1 MPTIETIM
9 LFMGAA
15 LALNVTPGPSI
26 AYVMSRTFGQGRTAG
41 LVSALGLGTGSLL
54 HAIAATLG
62 LSAIVTY
69 STVAYAVVKYLG
81 AAYLVYLGVSLLRQR
96 TLRPTD
102 AVLPSLALSHV
113 YWQGVLTEIL
123 NPKIA
128 LFFLSFLPQFVDP
141 ARGSVAGQTLFF
153 GLLFHVTG
161 VPINML
167 VAVTGSGIAAWFSR
181 NRLFERMRN
190 WLAGIM
196 LIGLRDR
203 PALCQRRECNS
214 HGLCSCPP

>member
-1 MPTIETIM
+1 MPTTETIT

-26 AYVMSRTFGQGRTAG
+26 AYVMSRSFGEGQTAG

-62 LSAIVTY
+62 LSAVVAY
-69 STVAYAVVKYLG
+69 SPMAYAVVKYVG
-81 AAYLVYLGVSLLRQR
+81 AAYLVYLGVGLVRQR
-96 TLRPTD
+96 TALLVEVVPPRRSLRR
-102 AVLPSLALSHV
+102 V

-128 LFFLSFLPQFVDP
+128 LFFLAFLPQFVDP

-161 VPINML
+161 VPINLL
-167 VAVTGSGIAAWFSR
+167 VAVAGSAIAAAFSR
-181 NRLFERMRN
+181 NPLLEGIRNRLS
-190 WLAGIM
+190 GTV
-196 LIGLRDR
+196 LIGLGVRL
-203 PALCQRRECNS
+203 ALSERR
-214 HGLCSCPP
+214 

>member
-1 MPTIETIM
+1 MPATETIV
-9 LFMGAA
+9 LFMAAA

-26 AYVMSRTFGQGRTAG
+26 AYVMSRSFGQGRTAG
-41 LVSALGLGTGSLL
+41 LVSAVGLATGSLL
-54 HAIAATLG
+54 HAIGAALG
-62 LSAIVTY
+62 LSAL
-69 STVAYAVVKYLG
+69 VAYSPMAFAAIKYLG
-81 AAYLVYLGVSLLRQR
+81 AAYLVYLGVGLLRQR
-96 TLRPTD
+96 SVLLPD
-102 AVLPSLALSHV
+102 AVPPRLSLSRV

-167 VAVTGSGIAAWFSR
+167 VAVAGSAIAASFSR
-181 NRLFERMRN
+181 NPLLERMRN
-190 WLAGIM
+190 WLSGTV
-196 LIGLRDR
+196 LIGLGVRL
-203 PALCQRRECNS
+203 ALSQKE
-214 HGLCSCPP
+214 

>member
-15 LALNVTPGPSI
+15 LAVNMTPGPSI
-26 AYVMSRTFGQGRTAG
+26 AYVMSRSFGQGRTAG
-41 LVSALGLGTGSLL
+41 LVSALGLGTGSVL

-62 LSAIVTY
+62 LSAIVAC
-69 STVAYAVVKYLG
+69 SPLVYAVVKYLG
-81 AAYLVYLGVSLLRQR
+81 AAYLVYLGVGLLRR
-96 TLRPTD
+96 RAVRLAD
-102 AVLPSLALSHV
+102 AVPLQLSLSRV

-190 WLAGIM
+190 WLAGIV
-196 LIGLRDR
+196 LVGRGGRCALRGGR
-203 PALCQRRECNS
+203 
-214 HGLCSCPP
+214 GV

>member
-1 MPTIETIM
+1 MPATETIV
-9 LFMGAA
+9 LFMAAA

-26 AYVMSRTFGQGRTAG
+26 AYVMSRSFGQGRTAG
-41 LVSALGLGTGSLL
+41 LVSAVGLATGSLL
-54 HAIAATLG
+54 HAIGAALG
-62 LSAIVTY
+62 LSAL
-69 STVAYAVVKYLG
+69 VAYSPMAFAVIKYLG
-81 AAYLVYLGVSLLRQR
+81 AAYLVYLGVGLLRQR
-96 TLRPTD
+96 SVLLPD
-102 AVLPSLALSHV
+102 AVPPRLSLSRV

-167 VAVTGSGIAAWFSR
+167 VAVAGSATAASFSR
-181 NRLFERMRN
+181 NPLLERMRN
-190 WLAGIM
+190 WLSGTV
-196 LIGLRDR
+196 LIGLGVRL
-203 PALCQRRECNS
+203 ALSQKE
-214 HGLCSCPP
+214 

>member
-1 MPTIETIM
+1 MPTTETII
-9 LFMGAA
+9 LFMVAA

-26 AYVMSRTFGQGRTAG
+26 AYVMSRSFGEGQTAG

-62 LSAIVTY
+62 LSAVVAY
-69 STVAYAVVKYLG
+69 SPMAYAVVKYVG
-81 AAYLVYLGVSLLRQR
+81 AAYLVYLGVGLVRQR
-96 TLRPTD
+96 TALLVEVVPPRRSLRR
-102 AVLPSLALSHV
+102 V

-128 LFFLSFLPQFVDP
+128 LFFLAFLPQFVDP

-161 VPINML
+161 VPINLL
-167 VAVTGSGIAAWFSR
+167 VAVAGSAIAAAFSR
-181 NRLFERMRN
+181 NPLLEGIRNRLS
-190 WLAGIM
+190 GTV
-196 LIGLRDR
+196 LIGLGVRL
-203 PALCQRRECNS
+203 ALSERR
-214 HGLCSCPP
+214 

>member
-1 MPTIETIM
+1 MPATETVV
-9 LFMGAA
+9 LFMAAA
-15 LALNVTPGPSI
+15 LAVNMTPGPSI
-26 AYVMSRTFGQGRTAG
+26 AYVMSRSFDQGRTAG

-62 LSAIVTY
+62 LSAIVAY
-69 STVAYAVVKYLG
+69 SPMVYAVVKYLG
-81 AAYLVYLGVSLLRQR
+81 AAYLVYLGVGFLRR
-96 TLRPTD
+96 RRVRIADDGP
-102 AVLPSLALSHV
+102 AELPLSRV

-153 GLLFHVTG
+153 GLVFHVTG

-167 VAVTGSGIAAWFSR
+167 VAVAGSAIAVWFSR
-181 NRLFERMRN
+181 NPLFEQIRN
-190 WLAGIM
+190 WLSSIV
-196 LIGLRDR
+196 LIGLGVRL
-203 PALCQRRECNS
+203 ALSERR
-214 HGLCSCPP
+214 

>member
-1 MPTIETIM
+1 MPATETVV
-9 LFMGAA
+9 LFMAAA
-15 LALNVTPGPSI
+15 LAVNMTPGPSI
-26 AYVMSRTFGQGRTAG
+26 AYVMSRSFGQGRTAG

-62 LSAIVTY
+62 LSAIVAY
-69 STVAYAVVKYLG
+69 SPMVYAVVKYLG
-81 AAYLVYLGVSLLRQR
+81 AAYLVYLGVGLLRRRQVR
-96 TLRPTD
+96 IADDGPTG
-102 AVLPSLALSHV
+102 LPLSRV

-153 GLLFHVTG
+153 GLVFHVTG

-167 VAVTGSGIAAWFSR
+167 VAVAGSAIAVWFSR
-181 NRLFERMRN
+181 NPLFEQIRN
-190 WLAGIM
+190 WLSNIV
-196 LIGLRDR
+196 LIGLGVRL
-203 PALCQRRECNS
+203 ALSERR
-214 HGLCSCPP
+214 

>member
-1 MPTIETIM
+1 MPATETVA
-9 LFMGAA
+9 LFMAAA
-15 LALNVTPGPSI
+15 LAVNVTPGPSI
-26 AYVMSRTFGQGRTAG
+26 AYVMSRSFGQGRTAG

-62 LSAIVTY
+62 LSAIVAY
-69 STVAYAVVKYLG
+69 SPMVYAVVKYLG
-81 AAYLVYLGVSLLRQR
+81 AAYLVYLGVGLLRPRQVR
-96 TLRPTD
+96 IADDGPTG
-102 AVLPSLALSHV
+102 LPLSRV

-153 GLLFHVTG
+153 GLVFHVTG

-167 VAVTGSGIAAWFSR
+167 VAVAGSAIAVWFSR
-181 NRLFERMRN
+181 NPLFEQIRN
-190 WLAGIM
+190 WLSSIV
-196 LIGLRDR
+196 LIGLGVRL
-203 PALCQRRECNS
+203 ALSERR
-214 HGLCSCPP
+214 